1 MSTPDASQ
9 FVLKKQYQAIQRRD
23 QTPQPKGITRLS
35 LFVPPT
41 SGLPN
46 FLASFSTKDVSLRR
60 QAITN
65 FSTGL
70 GFKSRALP
78 HSSGGRLGGY

>member
-1 MSTPDASQ
+1 MTPDASQ
-9 FVLKKQYQAIQRRD
+9 FILKKQYQAIQRRE
-23 QTPQPKGITRLS
+23 QTPHDKGITRLS

-46 FLASFSTKDVSLRR
+46 FLASFSTKNISLLRHPLV
-60 QAITN
+60 N

-70 GFKSRALP
+70 GYKSRALP
-78 HSSGGRLGGY
+78 QTGGRLGVY

>member
-9 FVLKKQYQAIQRRD
+9 FILKKQYQAIQRRQ
-23 QTPQPKGITRLS
+23 QTSHEKGITRLF
-35 LFVPPT
+35 LYVPPT

-46 FLASFSTKDVSLRR
+46 FLASVTSKDIQLLRR
-60 QAITN
+60 PLVN

-70 GFKSRALP
+70 GYKSRALP
-78 HSSGGRLGGY
+78 QTGGELGVY

>member
-9 FVLKKQYQAIQRRD
+9 FALKKKYQAIQRRE
-23 QTPQPKGITRLS
+23 QTSHDKGITRLS

-46 FLASFSTKDVSLRR
+46 FLASVSTKNISLLRHPL
-60 QAITN
+60 TN

-70 GFKSRALP
+70 GYKSRSPLQ
-78 HSSGGRLGGY
+78 SGGRLGVY